1 MKRRLVIV
9 SEIIAPYRIPAF
21 NALAQHD
28 DIEPH
33 VVFLSETDP
42 ALRHWRIYKDEIRFS
57 YEVLPSWRR
66 RMGKFNLLLN
76 WGLARALRR
85 AHPEAILCGGYSYI
99 SSWTAAFWAQCRGV
113 PLLLWSEST
122 IHDLRARHGT
132 VEFLKS
138 RFLDRCDGFVV
149 PGKSS
154 FVYLKN
160 LGVSEP
166 KIFTAPNA
174 VDIDFF
180 SRAAQISK
188 NGWDTRR
195 KLGLPDRYFVYVGR
209 MVTAKGIF
217 ELLEAYAKLDD
228 ELRSQIALVFV
239 GDGAAKNELMK
250 RASHIRPGVV
260 HCVGFMHREELA
272 AFYGLAEAVIL
283 PTYSDTW
290 GLVINEA
297 MACGLPVISS
307 SVAGCA
313 ADLVQEAW
321 NGFIVPPRDV
331 PGLSAAMNSLAKR
344 PELREQMSARSAQ
357 RIRSYSPEAWARGLA
372 QAVEFVFARI
382 A

>member
-9 SEIIAPYRIPAF
+9 SEIIAPYRIPVF
-21 NALAQHD
+21 NALAHHNE
-28 DIEPH
+28 IEPH
-33 VVFLSETDP
+33 VIFLSETDP
-42 ALRHWRIYKDEIRFS
+42 TLRHWRIYKDEIRFS
-57 YEVLPSWRR
+57 YEVLPCWRH

-76 WGLARALRR
+76 WGLSRALRR
-85 AHPEAILCGGYSYI
+85 THPDVILCGGYSYM
-99 SSWTAAFWAQCRGV
+99 SSWAAAFWAQCRGV

-122 IHDLRARHGT
+122 IHDLRARHGA

-154 FVYLKN
+154 LVYLKN

-217 ELLEAYAKLDD
+217 ELLEAYAKLDG

-239 GDGAAKNELMK
+239 GDGPAKNELMK

-260 HCVGFMHREELA
+260 RCVGFTHREELA

-283 PTYSDTW
+283 PTHSDTW

-372 QAVEFVFARI
+372 QAVEFVFART